1 MRWIVAAL
9 VVGMLTVP
17 FAGSAA
23 LAVDSLP
30 SSTPLAMPVPQ
41 ATIMARS
48 HAPIGTCKGLQD
60 AYDAGGW
67 PRGTGIETLKQ
78 IDSRVKQR
86 ISLKNDAGAD
96 VWTPLAAT
104 VLAGKRATGDCDDV
118 SVTVAQLGV
127 CAGMPAERLGLLISE
142 SPRSGA
148 DELHMM
154 AFYADPSDRYWVFGD
169 TFGRP
174 RALSQVR
181 QRILFFTHIDHPTK
195 WFALRGRDGA
205 PLTSDVP
212 AATSAIPELPLIP
225 VKGSCSGLWG
235 DGQG

>member
-1 MRWIVAAL
+1 MRRFIAAMTAIL
-9 VVGMLTVP
+9 LAAP
-17 FAGSAA
+17 AAFAA
-23 LAVDSLP
+23 DSLP
-30 SSTPLAMPVPQ
+30 DSTPLAMPVPQ

-48 HAPIGTCKGLQD
+48 FGPIHSCVAMQD

-67 PRGTGIETLKQ
+67 PRGTGLDTLKQ

-86 ISLKNDAGAD
+86 VALRNDPGAD

-104 VLAGKRATGDCDDV
+104 ILAGKRATGDCDDI
-118 SVTVAQLGV
+118 SVTVSQMAV
-127 CAGMPAERLGLLISE
+127 CAGMPADRLGLLITE

-148 DELHMM
+148 DELHML
-154 AFYADPSDRYWVFGD
+154 AFYADPSDRTWVFGD

-181 QRILFFTHIDHPTK
+181 QKLLFFTHIDHPTK

-205 PLTSDVP
+205 PLTSDLP
-212 AATSAIPELPLIP
+212 AGTSAIPDLPIVP
-225 VKGSCSGLWG
+225 AKGSCTGTWG
-235 DGQG
+235 EGQG